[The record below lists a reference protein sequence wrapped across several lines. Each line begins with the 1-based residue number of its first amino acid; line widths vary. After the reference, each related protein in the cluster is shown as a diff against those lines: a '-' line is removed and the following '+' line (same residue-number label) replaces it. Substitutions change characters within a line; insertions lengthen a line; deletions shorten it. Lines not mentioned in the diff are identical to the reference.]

1 MSIYAISDLHLA
13 MSIDKPMDIF
23 GPSWSNYMDRLTHEW
38 TEIVSETDTVLLP
51 GDISWATYLEQ
62 AYEDFKYI
70 DSLPGRKIISKG
82 NHDYWWTTLN
92 KLEKFLKANN
102 FSTIEFMHNNSFRLE
117 NHIICG
123 TRGWKTPGDS
133 DFNTEDKKI
142 FGRELQR
149 LELSLKSA
157 KPEPGEKL
165 IAAMHFPIFN
175 SRGVFSDFLGIM
187 KKYNVD
193 ICIYGH
199 LHGGAFNNVV
209 NGLVEGIEFRLVSAD
224 YLNFR
229 PIKLD

>member
-23 GPSWSNYMDRLTHEW
+23 GPLWSNYMDRLTDEW
-38 TEIVSETDTVLLP
+38 TSTISDCDTVLLP
-51 GDISWATYLEQ
+51 GDISWATYLGQ

-70 DSLPGRKIISKG
+70 DSLPGKKIISKG

-92 KLEKFLKANN
+92 KLEKFLKENK

-123 TRGWKTPGDS
+123 TRGWKSPGDS
-133 DFNTEDKKI
+133 DFTLEDKKI
-142 FGRELQR
+142 YDREIQR
-149 LELSLKSA
+149 LELSLKTA
-157 KPEPGEKL
+157 KPEKGEKL

-175 SRGVFSDFLGIM
+175 SRGIFSEFLGIM

-199 LHGGAFNNVV
+199 LHGGAFNNVI
-209 NGLVEGIEFRLVSAD
+209 NGFVEGIEFRLVSAD
-224 YLNFR
+224 YLSFK
-229 PIKLD
+229 PLKLV